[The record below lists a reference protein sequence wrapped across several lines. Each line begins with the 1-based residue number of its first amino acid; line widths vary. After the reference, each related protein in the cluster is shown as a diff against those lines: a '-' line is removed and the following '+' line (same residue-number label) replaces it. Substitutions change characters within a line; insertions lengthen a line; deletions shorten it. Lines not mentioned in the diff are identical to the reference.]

1 MRWWAPVSIE
11 SMFAPM
17 VDERRDAE
25 DAILRPP
32 PGLVAARLGDEHE
45 AAAPTAADGS
55 IRPAANCTAIC
66 AGRSVVLAA
75 AACHREAVAG
85 LPTGSAG
92 SFHVHSPVAVLYQY
106 GAW

>member
-1 MRWWAPVSIE
+1 MRWWVPVSIK

-25 DAILRPP
+25 DAVLRPP
-32 PGLVAARLGDEHE
+32 PELVAARLGDEHE
-45 AAAPTAADGS
+45 AAAPTA
-55 IRPAANCTAIC
+55 AANCTAIC

-92 SFHVHSPVAVLYQY
+92 LSHVHSPVVVLYQY